1 MFIHFSELFH
11 SAKRPFLYSS
21 FYSNYPGAKSV
32 VRQELNEFCPPNS
45 SDNPVPSLLS
55 VSSYMVYCSYN
66 VFACK
71 SAATSRKRCLYSC
84 TVTTI
89 FAATYHR
96 YHILN
101 KLTFTI
107 SLGGEINGMLGL
119 PCWLDAVS

>member
-1 MFIHFSELFH
+1 MN
-11 SAKRPFLYSS
+11 SAP
-21 FYSNYPGAKSV
+21 
-32 VRQELNEFCPPNS
+32 QT
-45 SDNPVPSLLS
+45 
-55 VSSYMVYCSYN
+55 
-66 VFACK
+66 
-71 SAATSRKRCLYSC
+71 AATTLCLLFCLFLLLWYTVATTCVHENRLPRVESGVC

-119 PCWLDAVS
+119 TCWLDAVS